1 MALAEEVHANVKY
14 REMPEVTEH
23 KNYSDAKKG
32 KETAKTFIGP
42 MLPFLCVVHGET
54 QGPAGR

>member
-1 MALAEEVHANVKY
+1 
-14 REMPEVTEH
+14 MPEVTEH
-23 KNYSDAKKG
+23 KNYSDAKKE

-42 MLPFLCVVHGET
+42 MLPFLCVVHAET

>member
-1 MALAEEVHANVKY
+1 
-14 REMPEVTEH
+14 MPEVTEH

-54 QGPAGR
+54 QGPADR